1 MPACWRNSIKCRKGY
16 LKTDLLFSGS
26 LFSAQR
32 LAGRLAGAGLNS
44 GVGGR
49 KLIGLGWF

>member
-1 MPACWRNSIKCRKGY
+1 MACYGMQKGY

-32 LAGRLAGAGLNS
+32 LAGRLAGADLNG
-44 GVGGR
+44 GVGRGR
-49 KLIGLGWF
+49 KLIGLWQF